1 MMKGL
6 VILTC
11 ALALA
16 FQMSAQNYAEMIK
29 ANPAMGAANLMNY
42 HFEKTE
48 YTRAPKGYKPFYI
61 SHYGRHGSRYD
72 SKSDNMDAIWPVMR
86 KADSLGILSDAGK
99 AFYKDF
105 DAVMKEQTG
114 MVGMLTSLGASEHR
128 QIAERMAEN
137 FPEVFRRKD
146 GADIIFCQSSHVPR
160 CIMSMTNFVHSLDRK
175 VGDLD
180 FVFVTGEK
188 YYDVLAYHP
197 HPRTAYKMAGIKE
210 ADQRR
215 AVMRPMDIVSHF
227 FSDVQKASEII
238 GDPYIF
244 EQRLYLASSVGHLS
258 DYGVCLLAHFP
269 HDILVRNWEIRN
281 PRFFL
286 AYGMS
291 NEMSEYQK
299 QVSRV
304 LLADFL
310 KRADD
315 ALEHGNGVAA
325 DLRFGHDTGLLPLV
339 GHIAIEGMDNW
350 AAFSE
355 VNSVWNASVSICMAS
370 NLQMVFYRNKKNDV
384 LVKLLYNEKET
395 TIPALKTFS
404 GPYYR
409 WSDLKAYL
417 TGLL

>member
-1 MMKGL
+1 MMRRL
-6 VILTC
+6 VVLISVLV
-11 ALALA
+11 LSLSL
-16 FQMSAQNYAEMIK
+16 SAQDYAEMIK
-29 ANPAMGAANLMNY
+29 ADPAAGAANLMNY

-48 YTRAPKGYKPFYI
+48 YTRPPKGYKPFYI

-72 SKSDNMDAIWPVMR
+72 ARPDNMDAIWPVMR

-114 MVGMLTSLGASEHR
+114 MVGMLTSLGAQEHR
-128 QIAERMAEN
+128 QIAERMAGN

-146 GADIIFCQSSHVPR
+146 GADIVYCQSTNIPR
-160 CIMSMTNFVHSLDRK
+160 CLMSMTNFVHALDRK
-175 VGDLD
+175 TGELE

-197 HPRTAYKMAGIKE
+197 KPRIAHSMATTKE
-210 ADQRR
+210 SDQRR
-215 AVMRPMDIVSHF
+215 AVMKPMDIVSHF

-238 GDPYIF
+238 GDPYLF
-244 EQRLYLASSVGHLS
+244 EQHLYLASCVGHLT

-269 HDILVRNWEIRN
+269 HDILVRNWEMRN
-281 PRFFL
+281 PRFYL

-304 LLADFL
+304 LLADLL

-315 ALEHGNGVAA
+315 ALENGNGVAA

-339 GHIAIEGMDNW
+339 GHIGIEGMDNW
-350 AAFSE
+350 AAFHE
-355 VNSVWNASVSICMAS
+355 VNSVWNSSVSICMAS
-370 NLQMVFYRNKKNDV
+370 NLQMIFYRNKSDDI

-395 TIPALKTFS
+395 TIPALKTLS